1 MGFYTDR
8 ILPPIIDRMLSTG
21 HVKKHRSH
29 VVPGAAGTVVELGF
43 GTGTNLEFYD
53 VDRVD
58 EVLAID
64 PASGARNRAAAR
76 ISDWPRPV
84 RWVALD
90 GEHLPLE
97 DASIDTVVAAFTL
110 CTIPDVA
117 SALAEARRVLKPG
130 GQLRYLEHGLHDDPR
145 VAARQRLI
153 EPVWKRLA
161 GGCHLTRSPDELVRA
176 AGFDLIESERHS
188 MPGPRISTALYE
200 GVAVPAERP

>member
-1 MGFYTDR
+1 MSFYTDR

-29 VVPGAAGTVVELGF
+29 VVPGASGTVVELGF

-53 VDRVD
+53 VDAVT

-76 ISDWPRPV
+76 ISDWPKPV

-90 GEHLPLE
+90 GAHLPLD
-97 DASIDTVVAAFTL
+97 DASVDTVVAAFTL
-110 CTIPDVA
+110 CTIADVA
-117 SALAEARRVLKPG
+117 SALAEAHRVLKPG

-145 VAARQRLI
+145 VAARQRRI
-153 EPVWKRLA
+153 EPVWKVLA
-161 GGCHLTRSPDELVRA
+161 GGCHLTRSPDQLVRDAGFELV
-176 AGFDLIESERHS
+176 ESERHS
-188 MPGPRISTALYE
+188 MPGPRITTALYE
-200 GVAVPAERP
+200 GVAVRADRP